1 MKPSRKFQVTIPGID
16 TSVLSA
22 NITALVGSHP
32 GCNCQ
37 EGFLGPHCELRESAE
52 LPSLRAKDP
61 YANQVSNPATAN
73 EMAQDSKGG
82 FYVVAFW
89 IMFTSVVVGLVY
101 AVIRRYRRR
110 FQKQRNAAITSS
122 LQWSPAYK
130 DCVSNEINIAPG
142 SAYSDVY
149 EEATRDAFA
158 TSSRDPMVASVGA
171 AASTTAVA
179 EVSPDNTDGSDDDDF
194 PDDLRSEPRID
205 IGPPI
210 DEDGHELHNVEIV

>member
-1 MKPSRKFQVTIPGID
+1 
-16 TSVLSA
+16 
-22 NITALVGSHP
+22 
-32 GCNCQ
+32 
-37 EGFLGPHCELRESAE
+37 LGPHCELRESAE

-61 YANQVSNPATAN
+61 YVSQVNTATPN
-73 EMAQDSKGG
+73 EMVQDNKGG

-101 AVIRRYRRR
+101 AVIRRYQRR
-110 FQKQRNAAITSS
+110 FQKQRNDTITSS
-122 LQWSPAYK
+122 LQWSPAYR
-130 DCVSNEINIAPG
+130 DRVSNEINIAPG

-149 EEATRDAFA
+149 EEATREAFA
-158 TSSRDPMVASVGA
+158 TSSRDPMVTLVGA
-171 AASTTAVA
+171 ATSTTAVA
-179 EVSPDNTDGSDDDDF
+179 EISPDNTDGSDDDDF